1 MTDPQLLP
9 ISWVGRKDIDGD
21 SEVPLNQKPQQ
32 MCLLELGRKERLFP
46 ILHTAREV
54 GCNYYFQT
62 IKSNKSLVIW
72 NECVKDSELK

>member
-1 MTDPQLLP
+1 
-9 ISWVGRKDIDGD
+9 
-21 SEVPLNQKPQQ
+21 